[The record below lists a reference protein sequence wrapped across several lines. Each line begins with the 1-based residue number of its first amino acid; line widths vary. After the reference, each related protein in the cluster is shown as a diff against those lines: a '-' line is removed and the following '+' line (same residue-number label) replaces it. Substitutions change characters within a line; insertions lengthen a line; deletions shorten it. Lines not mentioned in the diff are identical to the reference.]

1 MKKSKVTVTAV
12 VLSLF
17 IIVLVIVWWLF
28 IYETP
33 QIRFVKNMGSGINI
47 GNSLDSHGLREYHPE
62 ASDLDFETYWGNSEI
77 TEELFVM
84 IKEAGFSTVRIPVT
98 WQDHMD
104 ENGRVSEVWMDRVQE
119 VVDMALAQE
128 LYVILNTHHEEWMNL
143 ETERADEIAE
153 KFASLWMQIAE
164 RFAAYDEKLLFEG
177 MNEPRLR
184 DSEYEWNAGTEE
196 LRDMVNYLN
205 EIFVETVR
213 STGGANEERYL
224 MVCPYATN
232 HVQEAMAA
240 LNVPNG
246 NIIVSIHM
254 YSPYVFCQK
263 EDGITKWDVTDSEC
277 AGYAEDIITHFNN
290 MKELFIKKGI
300 PVIITE
306 FGCTD
311 KDNLDSR
318 IEWLKYYKKQADS
331 VGIPCVWWDNGSNY
345 QIMDREKIEWTYPQ
359 IKDVLV
365 K

>member
-184 DSEYEWNAGTEE
+184 DSEYEWNAGTE
-196 LRDMVNYLN
+196 
-205 EIFVETVR
+205 
-213 STGGANEERYL
+213 
-224 MVCPYATN
+224 
-232 HVQEAMAA
+232 
-240 LNVPNG
+240 
-246 NIIVSIHM
+246 
-254 YSPYVFCQK
+254 
-263 EDGITKWDVTDSEC
+263 
-277 AGYAEDIITHFNN
+277 
-290 MKELFIKKGI
+290 
-300 PVIITE
+300 
-306 FGCTD
+306 
-311 KDNLDSR
+311 
-318 IEWLKYYKKQADS
+318 
-331 VGIPCVWWDNGSNY
+331 
-345 QIMDREKIEWTYPQ
+345 
-359 IKDVLV
+359 
-365 K
+365 